1 MVTTTEKKRVACNP
15 TGKNGYG
22 CVLHQAKLERREK
35 AFVIYRDLGD
45 ARSFPKLVAV
55 LQDKHPEL
63 AASISVIHKWSRMH
77 DWKARC
83 KAHDDAPRSMTRPLQ
98 PPPVAYDGTFD
109 QIGALLQAANV
120 ALTRAMSAAP
130 AVTRPAM

>member
-1 MVTTTEKKRVACNP
+1 VACNP

-22 CVLHQAKLERREK
+22 YALHQAKLEERERRSSSI
-35 AFVIYRDLGD
+35 ATWAMHI
-45 ARSFPKLVAV
+45 RSRSWSF
-55 LQDKHPEL
+55 QDKPPEL
-63 AASISVIHKWSRMH
+63 AALISVIHKCSRMH

-83 KAHDDAPRSMTRPLQ
+83 KAHDGAPRSMTRPLQ

-109 QIGALLQAANV
+109 QIGALLQAAN
-120 ALTRAMSAAP
+120 AAP